1 MILFCVKRPALSFVS
16 LSIALFLCARGYA
29 KSGEIGSSNRK
40 KRPGLGM
47 VGLCKTEKC
56 TFTMGGDEK
65 SGSPGTRY
73 VELKYFKIDRT
84 SVTNKM
90 FRLYVKETKYKTE
103 SERFGWR

>member
-1 MILFCVKRPALSFVS
+1 MILFSVKRPALIFVE

-29 KSGEIGSSNRK
+29 KSGGSGSSKR

-56 TFTMGGDEK
+56 KFTMGGDEK

>member
-1 MILFCVKRPALSFVS
+1 
-16 LSIALFLCARGYA
+16 
-29 KSGEIGSSNRK
+29 
-40 KRPGLGM
+40 
-47 VGLCKTEKC
+47 
-56 TFTMGGDEK
+56 MGGDEK

-73 VELKYFKIDRT
+73 VELKYFKMDRT